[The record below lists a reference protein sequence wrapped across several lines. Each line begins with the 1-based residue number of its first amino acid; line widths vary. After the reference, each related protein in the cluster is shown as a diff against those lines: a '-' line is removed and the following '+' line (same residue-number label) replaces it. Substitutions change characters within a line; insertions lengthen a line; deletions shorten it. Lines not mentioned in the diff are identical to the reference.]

1 MALGEVAAS
10 WLSCSKSSIG
20 TTLTWQSYCLPLSP
34 APRFSFN
41 QPAPWKVQLEGRSSQ
56 WSVPGSFQQGQG
68 QVLDQLQFALRSFT
82 CMVNASS
89 ISCKYWQ
96 RLGGG
101 L

>member
-20 TTLTWQSYCLPLSP
+20 TALTWQSNCLPPSP

-41 QPAPWKVQLEGRSSQ
+41 QAAPWKIQLGAGAPSGASQ
-56 WSVPGSFQQGQG
+56 G
-68 QVLDQLQFALRSFT
+68 
-82 CMVNASS
+82 ASS
-89 ISCKYWQ
+89 RDRGKCWISCS
-96 RLGGG
+96 L